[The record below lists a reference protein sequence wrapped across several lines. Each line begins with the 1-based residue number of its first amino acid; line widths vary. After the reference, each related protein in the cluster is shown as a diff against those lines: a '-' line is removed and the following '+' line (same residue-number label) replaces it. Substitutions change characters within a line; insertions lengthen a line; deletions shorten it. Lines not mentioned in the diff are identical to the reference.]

1 MKQLKSWIFS
11 LLLISILLPV
21 LYCSVST
28 MESGTGTGS
37 ETTNGMTATV
47 HYQDGSPAAFATVK
61 IRPADFLRD
70 TAKIVEKKNE
80 MVDTVTDPE
89 GKISLGSLDS
99 GEYVLEIKDSRRSE
113 GALIHCKIRKDSLVN
128 CGIVFL
134 DQLNSIT
141 GSVDYSE
148 LPESTD
154 VYVQIYGLDL
164 IKKVDSSGI
173 FDIDSLAPGNYSI
186 RVITSQPT
194 YIQKIITDVK
204 VSPVEKA
211 VVDKIS
217 LPLKSSW
224 NYSKQIILN
233 TSATG
238 ADVSE
243 NVYKFPVLIRLTKN
257 NFDFKKAE
265 ANGKDLRFIKKDNTP
280 LSFEIEC
287 WDHEKERA
295 DIWVKVDTILGH
307 NDSQYIFMLWGNP
320 NATSTE
326 NSENVFD
333 TATGFQGVWHM
344 DSSDDMGLMDAT
356 NNHYNAKCYSMNTR
370 ISTVEGIVGDAQKF
384 DGKTNYAIVTNSS
397 NSKLNFSQYEYY
409 TISAW
414 VYSDSMNYT
423 YQTIISKGNQQ
434 YGLQLSFENKYQFF
448 EYAHNRGWKCT
459 EAPAIS
465 KKWKFVVA
473 VQNRTE
479 QLLYVDG
486 TLVNNTYFVVPGSEI
501 RNFSENVCIGKGTA
515 DLKRWF
521 TGMID
526 EIRIHNLA
534 KNSNWIKL
542 SYMNQRPDDRLVIMQ
557 VEHNEP
563 KVLEENEQTQ

>member
-11 LLLISILLPV
+11 LLFISILLPS
-21 LYCSVST
+21 LNCSVST

-37 ETTNGMTATV
+37 ETTNGVTATV

-70 TAKIVEKKNE
+70 TVKAVEKKNE
-80 MVDTVTDPE
+80 MVDTVTDTE

-99 GEYVLEIKDSRRSE
+99 GEYVLEIKDSRRAE
-113 GALIHCKIRKDSLVN
+113 GALLHCKIRKDSLVN

-148 LPESTD
+148 LPESTN

-173 FDIDSLAPGNYSI
+173 FDIDSLAPGSYSI
-186 RVITSQPT
+186 RVITSQPA

-204 VSPVEKA
+204 VSPVKKA

-233 TSATG
+233 TSVTG
-238 ADVSE
+238 A
-243 NVYKFPVLIRLTKN
+243 NIAQNIYKFPVLIRLTKD

-265 ANGKDLRFIKKDNTP
+265 INGKDIRFIKKDNTP
-280 LSFEIEC
+280 LAFEIER

-307 NDSQYIFMLWGNP
+307 NDSQHIFMLWGNP

-326 NSENVFD
+326 NSGNVFD
-333 TATGFQGVWHM
+333 TAAGFQGVWHM
-344 DSSDDMGLMDAT
+344 DSSGDTELLDAT

-370 ISTVEGIVGDAQKF
+370 ISTVEGIVGNAQKF
-384 DGKTNYAIVTNSS
+384 DGKTNYAIIKNSS
-397 NSKLNFSQYEYY
+397 NSKLNFSQYDFY

-414 VYSDSMNYT
+414 VYSDTLNYS
-423 YQTIISKGNQQ
+423 YQSIITKGDLQ
-434 YGLQLSFENKYQFF
+434 YGLQLSYENKYQFF
-448 EYAHNRGWKCT
+448 EYVHKRGWKCT
-459 EAPAIS
+459 ESPAIG
-465 KKWKFVVA
+465 KKWKYVVA

-486 TLVNNTYFVVPGSEI
+486 TLVSNTYFVVPGSEI
-501 RNFSENVCIGKGTA
+501 RDISENVCIGKGTA

-521 TGMID
+521 TGLVD
-526 EIRIHNLA
+526 EIRIYNSA
-534 KNSNWIKL
+534 INSNWIKL
-542 SYMNQRPDDRLVIMQ
+542 CYMNQRSDDKFVIIQ
-557 VEHNEP
+557 EEHNEP
-563 KVLEENEQTQ
+563 KVLDENEQTQ